1 MLRSGAQA
9 GDTLA
14 LAGRTGWADA
24 GLRLLLNP
32 LSRPA
37 MVLLKGIA
45 NGGLSHDPLP
55 EIPLSEGLLDLI
67 GTLNSAEAA
76 EMLEACERAI
86 DAQMRPVSP
95 VPLGEAARD
104 AGANAMLDVSDGL
117 VKDSGRI
124 ARASGVQIHLDE
136 AAVDALAAPLL
147 PVARLLLTI
156 VEHNEG
162 AESPASL
169 ARAFVLGG
177 GEDHGL
183 LATFPAEVPE
193 GFTILGSCR
202 VDRAGR
208 AHSADPLAG
217 GHYGAGHRGSLAAG
231 AVLMNGAPL
240 SELGWEHYGA

>member
-1 MLRSGAQA
+1 M
-9 GDTLA
+9 
-14 LAGRTGWADA
+14 
-24 GLRLLLNP
+24 
-32 LSRPA
+32 
-37 MVLLKGIA
+37 
-45 NGGLSHDPLP
+45 
-55 EIPLSEGLLDLI
+55 DLI

-136 AAVDALAAPLL
+136 TAVDALAAPLL

-231 AVLMNGAPL
+231 TVLMNGAPL